1 MKWIG
6 AILILGS
13 ACWFGFEQ
21 AKQLAD
27 RTKQLKMMIA
37 ALQSLEAE
45 IMYGHTPLH
54 EAARKIGHQFGFP
67 VSQLF
72 LTFAETILST
82 EISVDEAWK
91 NSLHFI
97 RNRAAFKRPEYEI
110 IEQFGGSL
118 GKHDLLTQQKHI
130 LLTLAHLQREEE
142 EARENQKKYEKMY
155 KSLSILVGLLL
166 VLLLF

>member
-13 ACWFGFEQ
+13 AVWFGFEQ
-21 AKQLAD
+21 SKQLAD
-27 RTKQLKMMIA
+27 RSKQLKMVIT

-54 EAARKIGHQFGFP
+54 EAARKIGHQFAFP

-72 LTFAETILST
+72 LSFAETIVST
-82 EISVDEAWK
+82 EVSACEAWRK
-91 NSLHFI
+91 SLHGI
-97 RNRAAFKRPEYEI
+97 QTSAALKKTEYEI
-110 IEQFGGSL
+110 LEQFGESL
-118 GKHDLLTQQKHI
+118 GKHDLFTQQKHI

-155 KSLSILVGLLL
+155 KSLSILAGLLL